1 MSTLDRFIQAQ
12 QGRYEQALA
21 ELRAGRKTGHWI
33 WFVLPQ
39 LRGLGRS
46 TMAHEYGIA
55 GRAEAQA
62 YLAHPVLGARL
73 RECVRTVLAHEGRSP
88 ERILGDVDAMKLR
101 SCLTLFETVADVPD
115 DLFAQAL
122 ERLYRGERDG
132 ATLRLLVSDN

>member
-55 GRAEAQA
+55 GRAEAEA
-62 YLAHPVLGARL
+62 YLGHPVLGARL
-73 RECVRTVLAHEGRSP
+73 RKCVRTVLAHEGTSP

-101 SCLTLFETVADVPD
+101 SCLTLFETVAGGPD
-115 DLFAQAL
+115 DLFGQAL

-132 ATLRLLVSDN
+132 ATLRLLASDN